1 MKCFWL
7 DIDETFY
14 YRAGDTGAYDL
25 ATAEPWVPN
34 PHDFM
39 RKVWKVW
46 DIILNLLDRADSCRL
61 TVNLENHV
69 EVNLHKPV
77 QIQLLRQSTVA
88 FAAKQITK
96 MFTLNTVY

>member
-1 MKCFWL
+1 MKPS
-7 DIDETFY
+7 ITV
-14 YRAGDTGAYDL
+14 L
-25 ATAEPWVPN
+25 ATLELMTWPPQSHGSSN

-39 RKVWKVW
+39 RKVWKVR